1 MTALKKLVIRGAFWT
16 LLSYGGSQILRFA
29 SNLLLTRLLVPEFF
43 GLMTLV
49 NVFVMGLHLFSDVG
63 IGISIIQNK
72 RGDEPDFLNTAW
84 TMQAIR
90 GVGIWGI
97 CLLLAYPVS
106 TLYGEPQLQWVI
118 PLVGLNS
125 VMDGFCSTA
134 LATLG
139 RHMSV
144 QKLTILELTTQFIQI
159 IVMCVWA
166 WLSPTLWALVGGSFV
181 YSLVK
186 LIWSHRLIQGQT
198 NRFQWEKSAVREIF
212 NLGRWV
218 FLSTSLMFLAEQA
231 DRLLLGKLFSLELL
245 GVYGI
250 ALTLSDLPRQVAV
263 ALSVR
268 VLLPATSKLADLPR
282 SEMRAKIL
290 PHRKRLLLI
299 LTLGMVFLIGAGDLL
314 ILFLY
319 DDRYAAAAW
328 MLPLLA
334 LGIWPRLLCCSI
346 DSTLT
351 ALGKVQY
358 QTVGNFFRL
367 LSTVGGIWI
376 GFTLLGPLGAVIAV
390 ALNDVLYYV
399 SVNFGLYREGLNC
412 LWQDLQVTLLL
423 LLGLM
428 VFWEIRALLGIHF
441 EFWEALKMAI
451 PAS

>member
-1 MTALKKLVIRGAFWT
+1 MA
-16 LLSYGGSQILRFA
+16 
-29 SNLLLTRLLVPEFF
+29 
-43 GLMTLV
+43 LV
-49 NVFVMGLHLFSDVG
+49 NVFIMGLHLFSDVG

-84 TMQAIR
+84 TLQVIR
-90 GVGIWGI
+90 GIGVWCI

-106 TLYGEPQLQWVI
+106 NLYGEPQLQWVI
-118 PLVGLNS
+118 PLVGINS

-134 LATLG
+134 LVTLG
-139 RHMSV
+139 RHMAV
-144 QKLTILELTTQFIQI
+144 KKLTILELTAQFIQI
-159 IVMCVWA
+159 TVMCIWA
-166 WLSPTLWALVGGSFV
+166 WLSPSLWALVAGSFT

-186 LIWSHRLIQGQT
+186 LIWSHRLIAGQT
-198 NRFQWEKSAVREIF
+198 NRFQWEKTAVREIF
-212 NLGRWV
+212 NFGRWV

-250 ALTLSDLPRQVAV
+250 ALTLSDLPRQVAI
-263 ALSVR
+263 ALSMR

-282 SEMRAKIL
+282 SEMRARIL
-290 PHRKRLLLI
+290 PHRQRLLLI
-299 LTLGMVFLIGAGDLL
+299 LTLGMVCLIGAGDLL

-367 LSTVGGIWI
+367 LSTVAGIWI

-390 ALNDVLYYV
+390 ALNDVLYYAT
-399 SVNFGLYREGLNC
+399 VNLGLCREGLNC
-412 LWQDLQVTLLL
+412 LWQDLQATLLL
-423 LLGLM
+423 LVGLM
-428 VFWEIRALLGIHF
+428 VFWEVRALLGIHF
-441 EFWEALKMAI
+441 EFWEALKMAL
-451 PAS
+451 PTSP